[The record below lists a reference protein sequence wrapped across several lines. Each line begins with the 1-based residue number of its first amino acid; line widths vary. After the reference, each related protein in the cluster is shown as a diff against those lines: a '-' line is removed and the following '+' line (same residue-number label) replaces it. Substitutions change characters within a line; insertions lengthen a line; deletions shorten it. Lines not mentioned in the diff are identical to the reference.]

1 MEAGGTPGT
10 SGLLHF
16 PWTWSHMGRA
26 REPGTEH
33 TSPPLRV
40 DARLSPPQGHTG
52 RKRTGFWGPLGLDG
66 TVTIPTILSG
76 PLGAVLS
83 RAATFC
89 RIQVRSESHLG
100 IFERCSL
107 LCAVLSWP
115 PWASVSP
122 QVRRALKE
130 KRKWGTA
137 HSLVSEMAP
146 ERCLVGSTHRR
157 ARWRVGAVPGVL
169 VRAVTRP

>member
-1 MEAGGTPGT
+1 MDVVTYGQGQGA
-10 SGLLHF
+10 
-16 PWTWSHMGRA
+16 WDRA
-26 REPGTEH
+26 H
-33 TSPPLRV
+33 VPPPRV
-40 DARLSPPQGHTG
+40 DGRLSPPQGHTG

-66 TVTIPTILSG
+66 AVTIPTILSG

-107 LCAVLSWP
+107 LCAVLPWP

-137 HSLVSEMAP
+137 YSLVTEMAP

-157 ARWRVGAVPGVL
+157 SRWRVGAVPSAL